1 MNSSVIIYKSK
12 KKESD
17 PTMSYNYARKSKL
30 DEVMRFGE
38 QMKIENLTTETGSR
52 EATQKSYDNLMNY
65 FKPITTFT
73 VKSVG
78 LPPVEINDW
87 VETKTVNPLLTN
99 EYQVASRKINIDV
112 EDRPMIQT
120 EYGLGDI
127 DAKLKVKNNLAKQRK
142 KLVREQ
148 LDLNQAVT
156 YELVGED
163 EFLNNVWVD

>member
-1 MNSSVIIYKSK
+1 
-12 KKESD
+12 
-17 PTMSYNYARKSKL
+17 
-30 DEVMRFGE
+30 
-38 QMKIENLTTETGSR
+38 
-52 EATQKSYDNLMNY
+52 
-65 FKPITTFT
+65 
-73 VKSVG
+73 
-78 LPPVEINDW
+78 
-87 VETKTVNPLLTN
+87 
-99 EYQVASRKINIDV
+99 
-112 EDRPMIQT
+112 MIQT